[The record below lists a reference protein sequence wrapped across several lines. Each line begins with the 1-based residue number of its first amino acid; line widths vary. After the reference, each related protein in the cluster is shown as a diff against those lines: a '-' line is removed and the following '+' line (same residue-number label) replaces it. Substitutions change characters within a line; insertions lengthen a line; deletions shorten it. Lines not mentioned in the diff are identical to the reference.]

1 MTSGPREGE
10 RRLPRHPWLYALAE
24 CRLPEHVECAGAA
37 YELVDTFKHD
47 FFAATGLY
55 RGPNGLA
62 VLKVGRTNPL
72 FSVPMGWAGR
82 FLAKREVR
90 LYERVHDLPGVPRL
104 IGRVGPTGF
113 LHDFVPGHPLARHEE
128 VSDTFFDE
136 LAALLAAI
144 HARHMAYVDLN
155 KRQNILMGADGRP
168 YLIDF
173 QISLHLPPE
182 GWRALGPARWFLRR
196 FQNADRYH
204 FLKHKRRL
212 RPDLLTEAEQAAVAR
227 LSIWIRLHRLIARP
241 LTHLRRWMLRRLH
254 SEADVPVAGS
264 SAK

>member
-1 MTSGPREGE
+1 MPHAPRERE
-10 RRLPRHPWLYALAE
+10 DRLPRHPWLFALPA
-24 CRLPEHVECAGAA
+24 CRLPEKVECAGQR
-37 YELVDTFKHD
+37 YELVETFKHD
-47 FFAATGLY
+47 FFAATGMY
-55 RGPNGLA
+55 RGSDGLA

-72 FSVPMGWAGR
+72 FSIPMTWSGR
-82 FLAKREVR
+82 FLTGREVR
-90 LYERVHDLPGVPRL
+90 LYEQVHDLPGVPRL

-113 LHDFVPGHPLARHEE
+113 MHDFVPGHPLGRSEA

-136 LAALLAAI
+136 LETLLAAI

-155 KRQNILMGADGRP
+155 KRQNILMGDDGKP

-173 QISLHLPPE
+173 QISLHLVPH
-182 GWRALGPARWFLRR
+182 GWRGLAPVRWFLRR

-212 RPDLLTEAEQAAVAR
+212 RPDLLTADEEAVVSR

-241 LTHLRRWMLRRLH
+241 LTHLRRWMLRRLQ
-254 SEADVPVAGS
+254 SDDDAEVAGS